1 LLIEWVWFNLSI
13 IKWIN
18 SFQGENMAAWL
29 LKTEP
34 SVYSYDDLERD
45 QKTTWDGVSN
55 NLALR
60 HIRQVQKGDLAL
72 VYHTGD
78 EKAIVGIA
86 EVTSA
91 PYADPKENDP
101 KLCVFD
107 LKPRRRLARSVSLA
121 EVKANE
127 KLKDF
132 ELVRMARLS
141 VMPVSDAVWKILMKM
156 ADEK

>member
-1 LLIEWVWFNLSI
+1 
-13 IKWIN
+13 
-18 SFQGENMAAWL
+18 MAGWL

-34 SVYSYDDLERD
+34 TVYSYNDLERD
-45 QKTTWDGVSN
+45 QKTVWDGVSN
-55 NLALR
+55 NLALK

-72 VYHTGD
+72 VYHTGE

-86 EVTSA
+86 EIASA
-91 PYADPKENDP
+91 AYADPKRNDP
-101 KLCVFD
+101 KLAVFD
-107 LKPRRRLARSVSLA
+107 LRPKRKLARPVSLA

-141 VMPVSDAVWKILMKM
+141 VMPVSDPIWKILMRM
-156 ADEK
+156 AGEK

>member
-1 LLIEWVWFNLSI
+1 
-13 IKWIN
+13 
-18 SFQGENMAAWL
+18 MAGWL

-34 SVYSYDDLERD
+34 TVYSYDDLERD
-45 QKTTWDGVSN
+45 QKTVWDGVSN
-55 NLALR
+55 NLALK
-60 HIRQVQKGDLAL
+60 HIRQVQKGDLVL

-86 EVTSA
+86 EVASA
-91 PYADPKENDP
+91 PYADPKQNDP
-101 KLCVFD
+101 KLAVFD
-107 LKPRRRLARSVSLA
+107 LKPKRRLPRPVGLA

-127 KLKDF
+127 KLKSF

-156 ADEK
+156 AGEQ

>member
-1 LLIEWVWFNLSI
+1 
-13 IKWIN
+13 
-18 SFQGENMAAWL
+18 MAGWL

-34 SVYSYDDLERD
+34 TVYSYDDLERD
-45 QKTTWDGVSN
+45 RKTVWDGVSN
-55 NLALR
+55 NLALK

-72 VYHTGD
+72 VYHTGE

-86 EVTSA
+86 EIASA
-91 PYADPKENDP
+91 AYPDPKQSDAKLAVFEIKP
-101 KLCVFD
+101 KR
-107 LKPRRRLARSVSLA
+107 KLARAVGLA

-141 VMPVSDAVWKILMKM
+141 VMPVSDSVWKILMTM
-156 ADEK
+156 AGEK

>member
-1 LLIEWVWFNLSI
+1 
-13 IKWIN
+13 
-18 SFQGENMAAWL
+18 MAGWL

-45 QKTTWDGVSN
+45 QKTVWDGVSN
-55 NLALR
+55 NLALK

-72 VYHTGD
+72 IYHTGE

-86 EVTSA
+86 EVASPA
-91 PYADPKENDP
+91 YADPKQNDP
-101 KLCVFD
+101 KLAVFE
-107 LKPRRRLARSVSLA
+107 LKPKRRLARAVSLA

-141 VMPVSDAVWKILMKM
+141 VMPVTDAVWKALMKM
-156 ADEK
+156 AGEK